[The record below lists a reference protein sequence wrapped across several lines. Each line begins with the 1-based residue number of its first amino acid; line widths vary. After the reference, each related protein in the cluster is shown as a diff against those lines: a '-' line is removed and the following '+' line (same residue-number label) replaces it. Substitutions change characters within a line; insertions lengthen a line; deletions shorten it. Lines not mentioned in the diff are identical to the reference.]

1 MDRKLNNLSLVR
13 QWRMLLVYNIY
24 RLGSVVALFG
34 IFLLDAYHRSNWI
47 YLGSLAA
54 YFIFGLIFLYLWHRR
69 FPRLEQQV
77 LWAGTIDVIVVV
89 FLINKIGYIE
99 SALGIL
105 LYAYIAALSILA
117 PGRLAIYFAA
127 IASCLLLAIST
138 AKYIHG
144 TEQDLS
150 SFFSAGIYGAGF
162 FATAL
167 TAWYLARLVRSSEHL
182 AQDRAKELAS
192 VHRLNEYIVERLQ
205 YGVIYVDS
213 NRQIK
218 VMNKAARRFLSL
230 ADNRGRSTL
239 EEVSP
244 PLYKKYLQF
253 LSKKKA
259 NEQSAQATI
268 KKPYLQVHF
277 FSASDA
283 EKTAVLIIINDMIDI
298 AQQAQQLK
306 LASLGRF
313 SASIAHELR
322 NPLGAI
328 SHAIQLLGEGDYLN
342 EEDSRLKQL
351 ILKNCERMN
360 QVIKNVLQISRR
372 QQSSPEV
379 IELTAFLQQ
388 FKHEFC
394 LINQCNIVI
403 KLLKNKTNVVF
414 DKSQLEQI
422 LIILCDNAMQH
433 GRDETGVVTITITVQ
448 EDTQQITLTV
458 CDTGPGIAKEIRNN
472 IFDPFFSTL
481 QSGNGMGLFIAKD
494 LCEINQARL
503 NLLENDHGCCFSI
516 HFNHDNEIKL

>member
-1 MDRKLNNLSLVR
+1 MDRLYWVTN
-13 QWRMLLVYNIY
+13 
-24 RLGSVVALFG
+24 GLFY
-34 IFLLDAYHRSNWI
+34 FWI
-47 YLGSLAA
+47 S
-54 YFIFGLIFLYLWHRR
+54 FLYLWYQR
-69 FPRLEQQV
+69 FPHFEQQV
-77 LWAGTIDVIVVV
+77 LWSGTIDIIVVV

-105 LYAYIAALSILA
+105 LYAYIAVLSILA

-127 IASCLLLAIST
+127 IASCLLLAISI
-138 AKYIHG
+138 AAYVHG
-144 TEQDLS
+144 NQNDLS
-150 SFFSAGIYGAGF
+150 GFFSTGIYGAGF

-167 TAWYLARLVRSSEHL
+167 TAWYLASLIRSSEHL

-192 VHRLNEYIVERLQ
+192 MHRLNEYIVERLQ

-218 VMNKAARRFLSL
+218 VINKAARQFLNL
-230 ADNRGRSTL
+230 AFQQNHSTL
-239 EEVSP
+239 EEVSL

-253 LSKKKA
+253 LSQKQA

-268 KKPYLQVHF
+268 DKPYLQVHF

-283 EKTAVLIIINDMIDI
+283 EKTAVLIIIDDMMNI

-328 SHAIQLLGEGDYLN
+328 SHAIQLLGEEEYLN

-360 QVIKNVLQISRR
+360 QVIKNVLQMSRR
-372 QQSSPEV
+372 QQSSPEA
-379 IELTAFLQQ
+379 IDLTSFLQQ

-394 LINQCNIVI
+394 LINQCNITI
-403 KLLKNKTNVVF
+403 NLPLNKARKVVF
-414 DKSQLEQI
+414 DKSQLEQV

-433 GRDETGVVTITITVQ
+433 GRDSTGEVNITIAV
-448 EDTQQITLTV
+448 EEHVRHMLLTL
-458 CDTGPGIAKEIRNN
+458 CDTGPGITKEIRNN

-481 QSGNGMGLFIAKD
+481 RSGNGMGLFIAKD

-503 NLLENDHGCCFSI
+503 NFVESKQGCCFSI
-516 HFNHDNEIKL
+516 NFNYGNEIKL